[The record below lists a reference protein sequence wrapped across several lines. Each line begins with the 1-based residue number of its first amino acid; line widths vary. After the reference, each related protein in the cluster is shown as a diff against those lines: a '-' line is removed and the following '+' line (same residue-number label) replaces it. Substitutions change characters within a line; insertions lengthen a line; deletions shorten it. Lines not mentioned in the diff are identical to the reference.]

1 MYLLLPRTSLCLHAL
16 LCNTPLLGAVLQN
29 GSFVGWS
36 QQHCHTRGC
45 SRALP
50 GAVYSGLLLLSLLIM
65 LFWNTSRV
73 WVLDA
78 ANPTLVFM
86 FFDKSYVIALQMY
99 WRKAADDLCCP
110 HEGILIALLFKKCS
124 LSDLLMCSS
133 SIYGESSGHCTVTVV
148 IGLRDSPA
156 GLCCAVLSLASCCCV
171 ALRPQDFSSLGT
183 QGVWGWEGW
192 PWLSFQLS
200 TASKACSHTATFYL
214 EPLMT
219 LSCGDLSEL
228 GFGGWFLPYMLCSL
242 YLCSWCAG
250 QQRGRCSLPSLVV
263 LCGRGYHKPLLEVH
277 GSKLIKSK
285 LLKWRKNDAV
295 LRK

>member
-1 MYLLLPRTSLCLHAL
+1 MCLLLPRTSLCFYAL
-16 LCNTPLLGAVLQN
+16 LGNTPLLGAGLQN
-29 GSFVGWS
+29 GAFVGWS

-50 GAVYSGLLLLSLLIM
+50 GAVHSGLLLLSLLIM

-86 FFDKSYVIALQMY
+86 FSDKSYVIALQMY
-99 WRKAADDLCCP
+99 WRKAAYDLCCP
-110 HEGILIALLFKKCS
+110 HEGVLVAFWFKQCS
-124 LSDLLMCSS
+124 LSELLMCSS
-133 SIYGESSGHCTVTVV
+133 FRYSKSSGRCTVTVV
-148 IGLRDSPA
+148 TGLRDSPA
-156 GLCCAVLSLASCCCV
+156 DLCCAALFLASCRCL

-183 QGVWGWEGW
+183 QGVWAWGGW

-200 TASKACSHTATFYL
+200 IASKACSHTVTFYL
-214 EPLMT
+214 EPLMI

-228 GFGGWFLPYMLCSL
+228 GFGGWCLPCMLCS
-242 YLCSWCAG
+242 LCSWCAG
-250 QQRGRCSLPSLVV
+250 QQMGRCSLPSLVV
-263 LCGRGYHKPLLEVH
+263 LRGRGYHKPLLVGH
-277 GSKLIKSK
+277 GFKSIKSM